1 MILRSPTGTGS
12 IHIFIK
18 LALCP
23 DLLPFGKAG
32 MGRTEVGSS
41 QALVLSFCTTIWFG
55 LRISFLGFRTGR
67 FFNNSFVN
75 SESSSALN
83 FYLFRPL
90 SRFTS
95 HVSRYII
102 SFSML
107 QYSIAHKALL
117 RSKISWQSLLHDNP
131 ASGNDDARDS

>member
-95 HVSRYII
+95 HVSRFIYLNFNVAIL
-102 SFSML
+102 SNT
-107 QYSIAHKALL
+107 
-117 RSKISWQSLLHDNP
+117 QSTVTIQNLVAIL
-131 ASGNDDARDS
+131 AS

>member
-1 MILRSPTGTGS
+1 MFLRTPTGTGS
-12 IHIFIK
+12 IRIFIE

-32 MGRTEVGSS
+32 MGRTELGSS

-75 SESSSALN
+75 RESSVVNKN
-83 FYLFRPL
+83 FILLDPCHD
-90 SRFTS
+90 SRLTS
-95 HVSRYII
+95 HESFI
-102 SFSML
+102 STSTL
-107 QYSIAHKALL
+107 QYSAIHKALL
-117 RSKISWQSLLHDNP
+117 QSKILW
-131 ASGNDDARDS
+131 RF